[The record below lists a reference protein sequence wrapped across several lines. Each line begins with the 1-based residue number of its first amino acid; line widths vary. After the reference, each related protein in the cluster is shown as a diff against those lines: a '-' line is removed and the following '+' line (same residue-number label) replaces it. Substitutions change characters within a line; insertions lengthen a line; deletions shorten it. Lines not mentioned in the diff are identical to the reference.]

1 MNASLYTI
9 ELGHESDGE
18 LVAHLQRTVI
28 ACGGSMTLAAHDV
41 GGMEESICYD
51 IALPEG
57 ELEAVAETGLPRR
70 SYRCWPRNS
79 CLRPDLS
86 AHKFSQ
92 VDQRISSIRLSV
104 SSKFQIRR
112 ISITS
117 YLRASSGGNTE

>member
-57 ELEAVAETGLPRR
+57 ELEAVAETGLG
-70 SYRCWPRNS
+70 
-79 CLRPDLS
+79 L
-86 AHKFSQ
+86 
-92 VDQRISSIRLSV
+92 RLSGPEALV
-104 SSKFQIRR
+104 SMLAAQLMPAPGSFG
-112 ISITS
+112 
-117 YLRASSGGNTE
+117 A